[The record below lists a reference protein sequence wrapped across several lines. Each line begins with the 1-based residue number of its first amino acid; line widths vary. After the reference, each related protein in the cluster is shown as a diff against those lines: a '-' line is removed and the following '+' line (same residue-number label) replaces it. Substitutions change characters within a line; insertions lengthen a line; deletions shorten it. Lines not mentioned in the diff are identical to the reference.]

1 MTEGA
6 NSSAQ
11 APESYQLYP
20 QDKVEALRRE
30 VSGSPLYN
38 DDLAPVGPAERTWGM
53 YNLLALWVGMSVII
67 TTYTLASALMTAGMN
82 WWQALLTVGLGNVLV
97 LIPMLLNAH
106 AGTRYGIPFPVFV
119 RSMFGTRGANFAA
132 MSRALIACG
141 WFGIQTWIGAAAI
154 DAIVTAL
161 DSRWP
166 HLAIHQAI
174 CFAAL
179 WLIEL
184 MIILRGVAGIRLL
197 ESFAAPLLLA
207 GAVALLIWGFHAG
220 GGISHVFSASARLQ
234 HGKGHFWSLF
244 WPGLAANFGY
254 WATLSLNIPDFTRF
268 AKSQRA
274 QIIGQSAGL
283 PTIMT
288 AFSFVG
294 IAVTA
299 ATVVIYGHAVW
310 NPITLLTRLL
320 GGLPVLL
327 VITMILIVIS
337 QVATNMAANTV
348 SPSNDFSNLA
358 PKVISFRTGG
368 IITALIGVV
377 SFPWVLYRDAG
388 SYIFTWLDGY
398 GSLLGAIAA
407 VMIVDYWILNR
418 RRLDP
423 VDLYRMEGRY
433 HYFHGW
439 NVRAIVAVL
448 VAVVPVLPGFIH
460 AATTPGGVVSHP
472 DVLDH
477 LYSYGVFF
485 TICAAA
491 LVYYGLSV
499 LIPPHEA
506 REGARDSIAV
516 AEYRGSVPGRSR

>member
-1 MTEGA
+1 MTEG
-6 NSSAQ
+6 SIGSAT
-11 APESYQLYP
+11 AASERYQLYP

-30 VSGSPLYN
+30 VSDSPLYN
-38 DDLAPVGPAERTWGM
+38 DDLAPVGPAERTWGT
-53 YNLLALWVGMSVII
+53 YNLLALWVGISVVI

-82 WWQALLTVGLGNVLV
+82 WWQALITVAGGNLLV

-132 MSRALIACG
+132 MARALVACG
-141 WFGIQTWIGAAAI
+141 WFGIQTWIGATAI
-154 DAIVTAL
+154 DALITAL
-161 DSRWP
+161 DHRWP
-166 HLAIHQAI
+166 TLGIHQAV
-174 CFAAL
+174 CFALL
-179 WLIEL
+179 WVIEL
-184 MIILRGVAGIRLL
+184 AIILRGVAGIRLL
-197 ESFAAPLLLA
+197 ESIAAPLLLA
-207 GAVALLIWGFHAG
+207 GAAALLVWGFDAG
-220 GGISHVFSASARLQ
+220 HGVAHVFSASARLQ
-234 HGKGHFWSLF
+234 QGHGQFWSLF

-274 QIIGQSAGL
+274 QVIGQSAGL

-299 ATVVIYGHAVW
+299 ATVVIYGHPVW
-310 NPITLLTRLL
+310 NPVVLISTLLR
-320 GGLPVLL
+320 GLPVLL
-327 VITMILIVIS
+327 VIAMVLILIS
-337 QVATNMAANTV
+337 QVSVNMAANVV

-368 IITALIGVV
+368 VITALIGVV

-423 VDLYRMEGRY
+423 VDLYRMNGRY

-439 NVRAIVAVL
+439 NLRAIAAVL
-448 VAVVPVLPGFIH
+448 VAVIPVLPGFIH
-460 AATTPGGVVSHP
+460 AATTPGGVISHP
-472 DVLDH
+472 DTLDH

-485 TICAAA
+485 TICVAA
-491 LVYYGLSV
+491 LVYYGLST
-499 LIPPHEA
+499 LIRPQEA
-506 REGARDSIAV
+506 RDGTPDSIAAV
-516 AEYRGSVPGRSR
+516 R

>member
-1 MTEGA
+1 MTQEA
-6 NSSAQ
+6 ISSAQ
-11 APESYQLYP
+11 APESYDLYP
-20 QDKVEALRRE
+20 QDKVEALRRA
-30 VSGSPLYN
+30 VSDSPLYN
-38 DDLAPVGPAERTWGM
+38 DDLAPVGPAERTWGT
-53 YNLLALWVGMSVII
+53 YNLLALWVGISVVI

-82 WWQALLTVGLGNVLV
+82 WWQALITVAGGNLLV

-132 MSRALIACG
+132 MARALVACG
-141 WFGIQTWIGAAAI
+141 WFGIQTWIGATAI
-154 DAIVTAL
+154 DALITAL
-161 DSRWP
+161 DHRWAT
-166 HLAIHQAI
+166 LGIHQAV
-174 CFAAL
+174 CFALL
-179 WLIEL
+179 WVIEL
-184 MIILRGVAGIRLL
+184 TIILRGVAGIRLL
-197 ESFAAPLLLA
+197 ESIAAPLLLA
-207 GAVALLIWGFHAG
+207 GAAALLIWGFHAG
-220 GGISHVFSASARLQ
+220 HGVAHVFSASARLQ
-234 HGKGHFWSLF
+234 QGHGHFWSLF

-274 QIIGQSAGL
+274 QVIGQSAGL

-299 ATVVIYGHAVW
+299 ATVVIYGHPVW
-310 NPITLLTRLL
+310 NPVDLISTLL

-327 VITMILIVIS
+327 VIAMVLIVIS
-337 QVATNMAANTV
+337 QVSVNMAANVV

-358 PKVISFRTGG
+358 PKVISFRMGG
-368 IITALIGVV
+368 IVTALIGVV

-398 GSLLGAIAA
+398 GSLLGAIGA
-407 VMIVDYWILNR
+407 VMIIDYWVLSR

-423 VDLYRMEGRY
+423 VDLYRIEGRY
-433 HYFHGW
+433 RYFHGW
-439 NVRAIVAVL
+439 NLRAIAAVL
-448 VAVVPVLPGFIH
+448 VAVIPVLPGFIH

-485 TICAAA
+485 TFFVAAC
-491 LVYYGLSV
+491 VYYGLSV
-499 LIPPHEA
+499 LIPPREA
-506 REGARDSIAV
+506 HADARDSLALV
-516 AEYRGSVPGRSR
+516 R